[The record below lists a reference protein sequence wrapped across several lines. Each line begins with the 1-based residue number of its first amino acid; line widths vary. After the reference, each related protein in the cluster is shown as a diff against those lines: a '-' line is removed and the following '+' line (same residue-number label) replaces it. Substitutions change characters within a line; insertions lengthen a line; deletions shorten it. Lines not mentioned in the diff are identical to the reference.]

1 MTIKWNN
8 VGVAILLLGG
18 CIMYFNW
25 GDYVQKALGCFNDMT
40 TGTIPD
46 DRMFGV
52 IVLGLL
58 CLTFVC
64 IVRLLRNQ

>member
-1 MTIKWNN
+1 
-8 VGVAILLLGG
+8 
-18 CIMYFNW
+18 MYFKW
-25 GDYVQKALGCFNDMT
+25 GDYVQKAFECFTLLT

-46 DRMFGV
+46 DRMIGA